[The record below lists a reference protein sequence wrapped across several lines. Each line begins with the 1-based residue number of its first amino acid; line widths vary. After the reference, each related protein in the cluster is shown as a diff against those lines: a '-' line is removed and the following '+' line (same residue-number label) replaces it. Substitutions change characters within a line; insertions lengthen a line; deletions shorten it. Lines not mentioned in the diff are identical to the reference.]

1 MKPSILVLVFFGILL
16 MVLGIT
22 ILGNTLTHKQSIKK
36 CNCREY
42 QIELEM
48 DYYII
53 YDGNRVVDT
62 LPYGDCPIDKV
73 FAADNY

>member
-1 MKPSILVLVFFGILL
+1 MYKLVIIWGIALFTIIVLLTYVGNKAKPRPN
-16 MVLGIT
+16 M
-22 ILGNTLTHKQSIKK
+22 
-36 CNCREY
+36 REY